1 MQVILDSRER
11 DLYDICKHWKDDHEI
26 SVVQQTLLLGD
37 ISIQTASGEQLLLIE
52 RKTTDDLL
60 SSIKDN
66 RYEEQSYRLIHSSG
80 LHRHNIYYLIEQ
92 RPNQFANKKPIEKQ
106 IFYSSITSL
115 SYYKGFSIITTS
127 SIQETADWIFG
138 IAKKINIERKK
149 GTKQPAYSNQP
160 STDIP
165 DEYCT
170 VVKKQKKA
178 NITPENMGA
187 IILCQVPMVSST
199 SAIAI
204 MNEYKTLVNLIK
216 VLSED
221 SHALD
226 NMKVNNR
233 KLSKTII
240 SNIYSYLSIPNND
253 LIKQPHNLVKQSSNP
268 PHDLGLEQPSS
279 PIKDPKKRKAKV
291 STKVTDTEPAVKK
304 EKPKKPK
311 KPSIPISVC
320 LIDTNLL

>member
-11 DLYDICKHWKDDHEI
+11 DLYEICKHWKDDPEI

-60 SSIKDN
+60 ASIKDN
-66 RYEEQSYRLIHSSG
+66 RYEEQSYRLIHSCG

-178 NITPENMGA
+178 NITPENMGE
-187 IILCQVPMVSST
+187 IILCQIPMVSST

-253 LIKQPHNLVKQSSNP
+253 LV
-268 PHDLGLEQPSS
+268 EQPSS
-279 PIKDPKKRKAKV
+279 PIKEPKKRKAKV
-291 STKVTDTEPAVKK
+291 STKVTDTEPELKK